1 MMSLLAVPDGKLS
14 WGVSANSG
22 NTWISKA
29 PPFLQTIIAVLV
41 VLSVVYLRRTRT
53 FTKNKNEQP
62 KTKEPKKPESE
73 DPMAFVSLTPWF
85 TRYTVNCIFT

>member
-29 PPFLQTIIAVLV
+29 PPFLQTIIVHDAADHQSNCRNLVPRSNCCTGRAVSR
-41 VLSVVYLRRTRT
+41 VLAQDSDLH
-53 FTKNKNEQP
+53 KEQ
-62 KTKEPKKPESE
+62 KRATE
-73 DPMAFVSLTPWF
+73 D
-85 TRYTVNCIFT
+85 